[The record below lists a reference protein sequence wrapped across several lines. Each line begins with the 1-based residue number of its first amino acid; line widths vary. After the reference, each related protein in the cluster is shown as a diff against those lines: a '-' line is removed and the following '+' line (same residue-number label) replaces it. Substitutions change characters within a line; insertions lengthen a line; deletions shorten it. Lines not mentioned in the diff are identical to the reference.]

1 MERERNSQ
9 SEVERQSERQSER
22 EKQEEG
28 RQGQVRKRGKRRV
41 PEDERERERER
52 EGEGGGGSVCCTLC
66 PENSFSPPRP
76 GRKATPPHRITS
88 EAEPAPSTTPPPH
101 LPSLQVSP
109 QPQPLSVYI
118 SKPTEMTEPSSP
130 PWQTPLPGKSNGV
143 KNILC
148 FVLPD
153 TLIFCAESPNFKAI

>member
-1 MERERNSQ
+1 MLFRSIETAGER
-9 SEVERQSERQSER
+9 
-22 EKQEEG
+22 G
-28 RQGQVRKRGKRRV
+28 W
-41 PEDERERERER
+41 
-52 EGEGGGGSVCCTLC
+52 GGSVCCTLC

-118 SKPTEMTEPSSP
+118 SKPTEMTEPSIP

-153 TLIFCAESPNFKAI
+153 TLIFCAESPNFERHEDAQKAVDDKKGMQISRSEERRVGKECLRLCRSRWSPYH